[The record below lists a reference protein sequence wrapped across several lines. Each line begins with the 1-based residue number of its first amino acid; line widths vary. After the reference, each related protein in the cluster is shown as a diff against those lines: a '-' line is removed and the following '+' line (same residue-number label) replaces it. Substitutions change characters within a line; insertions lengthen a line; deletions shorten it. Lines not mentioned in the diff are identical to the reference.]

1 MSRLRQNGTELTIK
15 DAADSGAV
23 LEPDRSEVCNLGTGG
38 KLYLENT
45 QSKSTHAENS
55 FYVAASAH

>member
-1 MSRLRQNGTELTIK
+1 MSRLRQNGIGLIKK
-15 DAADSGAV
+15 DAAESAAV
-23 LEPDRSEVCNLGTGG
+23 LKPYRSEVCNLGRGG